1 MGEKKKINKATLV
14 LSIVSGAI
22 ALVLIA
28 SIFVQ
33 FRTVNESDRK
43 SVV

>member
-1 MGEKKKINKATLV
+1 MEEKKKINKATLV

-28 SIFVQ
+28 SMFALVYG
-33 FRTVNESDRK
+33 VWL
-43 SVV
+43 